1 MKVYRCDICGAC
13 DPTKRKVK
21 VPAYYS
27 AGYKGIKHLCIDCI
41 KALHEFLRK
50 GSIRV
55 ETELNS

>member
-13 DPTKRKVK
+13 DSTKRKVT

-27 AGYKGIKHLCIDCI
+27 ANYKEIRHLCIDCI

-50 GSIRV
+50 ESTRV
-55 ETELNS
+55 ETE